1 MEKLKPLLPFLLFMI
16 VVIPVIVWL
25 TPSSDPFGGL
35 RLEKDAEGMTDHSR
49 ALLDSLSIPNVG
61 LLSDIDLRI
70 NKQLVWQ
77 TQEEFGLARSN
88 ELLRSA
94 IPGYFWE
101 VRWTTP
107 EGANLGSVNGNDR
120 RNVERILESL
130 RGSISVRLSGTG
142 KIVGF
147 ERKIPDTLALPSM
160 TIDEAKMYALS
171 ILQRFCAIPGVREL
185 GQAASERTIGMSNRS
200 DYEFTW
206 NTPYPPL
213 TNAVQ
218 TKVLISGSTIASI
231 ETQFN
236 VPDDFAKPPFE
247 SGIKVIVILLSAVA
261 IVALIVL
268 AFRRFRS
275 FEIGF
280 RVAIAVGIATAL
292 WVGLEIYLS
301 ARSEMG
307 WELFLSMFFGPLF
320 VGGGLMLIWA
330 VSESVGRETWNEKFI
345 SLDLLTHGHV
355 FHSRIGSSLLR
366 GVAVGLGSWALWLVM
381 IAAVGLWTPVWL
393 LPSGEN
399 ILKMFKVP
407 TPSLIVFAHNFYASA
422 YVLALFVLFSVSFLR
437 RFLSSPVLLILGS
450 ALALGLMSQGEIFPL
465 EAGIIL
471 HIVVSALI
479 IWSFYRYDVLTA
491 FIAIYTMAIARDS
504 GGLWMAGH
512 VHYTSAAMV
521 IAVFFGVL
529 VATSVAVQF
538 RRKEITDFDT
548 IVPVFAKHITERQR
562 LQQELEIAR
571 QVQMSFLPK
580 SDPKMNGLDIASRC
594 VPALEVG
601 GDYYDFVPFGS
612 RKLGVAIGDVSGK
625 GTQAAFYMTLAKG
638 FLRALSTPSGSVSEV
653 LKQINK
659 LFYDNVERGA
669 FISMVYGIFDM
680 GKKNLRL
687 TRAGHN
693 PVLVWRAK
701 KQKLEV
707 IQPNGLA
714 LGLEDGRKFSKTIQE
729 VKIPFA
735 KGDCFVFFTDGFTEA
750 MNKNKEEYGDERFAA
765 TVQNYVT
772 RSAKEMLE
780 GILGDVRVFIGK
792 AKQHDDM
799 TIVVLKVV

>member
-1 MEKLKPLLPFLLFMI
+1 MEKLKPLLPFLLLMM
-16 VVIPVIVWL
+16 VAIPVIVWL
-25 TPSSDPFGGL
+25 TPTSDPYGGL

-49 ALLDSLSIPNVG
+49 ALLDSLGIPTEG
-61 LLSDIDLRI
+61 LLSDIDLGI
-70 NKQLVWQ
+70 TKPLVRQ
-77 TQEEFGLARSN
+77 MQEEFGLGRSN
-88 ELLRSA
+88 ELLRSS
-94 IPGYFWE
+94 IPGYFWN

-107 EGANLGSVNGNDR
+107 EDSNSESSRGNKTR
-120 RNVERILESL
+120 EQRIIEIL
-130 RGSISVRLSGTG
+130 RGRVSLQLSPGG
-142 KIVGF
+142 KLLKL
-147 ERKIPDTLALPSM
+147 ERRIPDTLALPSLSVDEARDFAQSVLQRYGSIPEGVELAQPASGR
-160 TIDEAKMYALS
+160 TID
-171 ILQRFCAIPGVREL
+171 
-185 GQAASERTIGMSNRS
+185 MSNRS
-200 DYEFTW
+200 DHEFSW
-206 NTPYPPL
+206 SVHYPPL
-213 TNAVQ
+213 KNSVQ
-218 TKVLISGSTIASI
+218 VKVLVSGNALARI
-231 ETQFN
+231 ETDFN
-236 VPDDFAKPPFE
+236 VPEDYSKDSFE
-247 SGIKVIVILLSAVA
+247 SGIQTIIVFFSAVIIIGM
-261 IVALIVL
+261 IVM

-275 FEIGF
+275 FELGF
-280 RVAIAVGIATAL
+280 RVAIALGIAAAL

-301 ARSEMG
+301 TSNERG
-307 WELFLSMFFGPLF
+307 WELLLSMFFGPLF

-330 VSESVGRETWNEKFI
+330 VSESVARETWNEKFI

-355 FHSRIGSSLLR
+355 FHSRIGISLLR
-366 GVAVGLGSWALWLVM
+366 GVAVGLGSWALWLLM
-381 IAAVGLWTPVWL
+381 IAVVGLWTPVWL

-422 YVLALFVLFSVSFLR
+422 YVLTLFVLFSVSFLR

-450 ALALGLMSQGEIFPL
+450 ALALGLMSQGDIFPL
-465 EAGIIL
+465 SAGIIL
-471 HIVVSALI
+471 HIVVSAFI

-491 FIAIYTMAIARDS
+491 FMAIYTMAIARDS

-512 VHYTSAAMV
+512 VDYTSAAMV

-529 VATSVAVQF
+529 VATSVAAQF
-538 RRKEITDFDT
+538 RRNEITDFDT

-580 SDPKMNGLDIASRC
+580 SDPRMRGLDIASRC

-601 GDYYDFVPFGS
+601 GDYYDFVPFGPTQ
-612 RKLGVAIGDVSGK
+612 LGVAIGDVSGK

-638 FLRALSTPSGSVSEV
+638 FLRALSTPTGSVSEV

-669 FISMVYGIFDM
+669 FISMVYGIFNM
-680 GKKNLRL
+680 GKKNLCL

-729 VKIPFA
+729 VKVSFA

-780 GILGDVRVFIGK
+780 GILGDVRAFIGK

-799 TIVVLKVV
+799 TIVVVKIV